1 MTADERRALTVVALL
16 LAMGAAARVV
26 RPAAAAPGVE
36 GVAAALASESAPRA
50 ESEAAAVRER
60 RSSTPLAPGERIDVN
75 RVSAEELD
83 RLPRVGPALAARI
96 VEVRSARGPFRS
108 LAALDSVPGVGPALL
123 AGIAPH
129 LSLPA
134 GGALQRG
141 AGRAETLRLDV
152 NRATADELQ
161 SLPGIGPALSARIV
175 EWRSENGPFRSPA
188 DLEKVPGIGPKML
201 ERIVGGLIAD
211 P

>member
-16 LAMGAAARVV
+16 LAMGAAARVA
-26 RPAAAAPGVE
+26 RPAAASPGVE
-36 GVAAALASESAPRA
+36 GATATLVSESAPRA
-50 ESEAAAVRER
+50 EAEAAAGREK
-60 RSSTPLAPGERIDVN
+60 RSRTPLAPGERIDVN
-75 RVSAEELD
+75 RVPAEELE

-96 VEVRSARGPFRS
+96 VEARTTRGPFRS
-108 LAALDSVPGVGPALL
+108 LAALDSVPGIGPALL
-123 AGIAPH
+123 AAISPH

-134 GGALQRG
+134 AGTLQRPG
-141 AGRAETLRLDV
+141 PAAETLRLDV
-152 NRATADELQ
+152 NRATAEELQ

-175 EWRSENGPFRSPA
+175 EWRTTNGPFRTPN

-201 ERIVGGLIAD
+201 ERIVGGLTAG